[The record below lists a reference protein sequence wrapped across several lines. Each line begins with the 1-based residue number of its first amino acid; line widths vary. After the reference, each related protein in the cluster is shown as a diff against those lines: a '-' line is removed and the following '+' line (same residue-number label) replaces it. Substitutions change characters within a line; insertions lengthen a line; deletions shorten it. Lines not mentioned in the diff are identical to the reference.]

1 VLEGNVA
8 GLLLQTYSLFGVGD
22 GMSSLWQACNSVIS
36 TVAEPSTLNPTQ
48 VCTTAVQP
56 PSPAHT
62 GFSDGFDFLLS
73 VCN

>member
-1 VLEGNVA
+1 MA

-22 GMSSLWQACNSVIS
+22 GMNSLWQACNSVIS

-48 VCTTAVQP
+48 VGTTAVQP
-56 PSPAHT
+56 SSPAHT
-62 GFSDGFDFLLS
+62 NFSDLFVLMS